1 MKVLAASERQLLQ
14 EGLEQLELPA
24 SAAQLDWYE
33 EYVHELQVWGQ
44 RVRLISGSTRDIV
57 VRHILDS
64 LAPWRQ
70 LHRYLGSKN
79 GGSRAGQNSRV
90 EIADIGSGNGF
101 PGLSLAGVF
110 PGAYFY
116 LVERSPKK
124 AAFLRST
131 AGVLSLKERVQ
142 VEELDVREF
151 GQRVPL
157 LISRAFMPIAKAY
170 PLLQPLLPPEGGLM
184 IFYAGRRLTIDK
196 QFEQMP
202 KLKASTEVVPIN
214 VPFLEEQRHLCTIHC
229 EHF

>member
-1 MKVLAASERQLLQ
+1 MKVLAASERNLLQ

-33 EYVHELQVWGQ
+33 EYVRELQVWGQ

-64 LAPWRQ
+64 LAPWWQ
-70 LHRYLGSKN
+70 ISTYLGGKN
-79 GGSRAGQNSRV
+79 SWSL
-90 EIADIGSGNGF
+90 ADIGSGNGF
-101 PGLSLAGVF
+101 PGLALAGVF
-110 PGAYFY
+110 PGAHFY

-157 LISRAFMPIAKAY
+157 LISRAFMPMAKAY

-202 KLKASTEVVPIN
+202 ELKASTEVVPIN

>member
-64 LAPWRQ
+64 LAPWWQ
-70 LHRYLGSKN
+70 ISTYLGGKN
-79 GGSRAGQNSRV
+79 SGSL
-90 EIADIGSGNGF
+90 ADIGSGNGF
-101 PGLSLAGVF
+101 PGLALAGVF
-110 PGAYFY
+110 PGAHFY

-157 LISRAFMPIAKAY
+157 LISRAFMPMAKAY

-202 KLKASTEVVPIN
+202 ELKASTEVVPIN

>member
-1 MKVLAASERQLLQ
+1 MKVLAASERNLLQ

-33 EYVHELQVWGQ
+33 EYVRQLQVWGQ
-44 RVRLISGSTRDIV
+44 RVRLISGSNRDIV

-70 LHRYLGSKN
+70 ISRYLDSKN
-79 GGSRAGQNSRV
+79 GRSL
-90 EIADIGSGNGF
+90 ADIGSGNGF
-101 PGLSLAGVF
+101 PGLALAGVF
-110 PGAYFY
+110 PGAHVY
-116 LVERSPKK
+116 LIERSPKK

-131 AGVLSLKERVQ
+131 AGVLSLAEQVQ
-142 VEELDVREF
+142 VEEVDVREF

-157 LISRAFMPIAKAY
+157 LISRAFMPMAKAY
-170 PLLQPLLPPEGGLM
+170 PLLQPLMPPEGGLM
-184 IFYAGRRLTIDK
+184 IFYAARRLTIDK

-202 KLKASTEVVPIN
+202 ELKASTEVVPIN